1 MNNYFLKLIPFISCF
16 LSLGVCFLSFSS
28 CDTEGVKLSR
38 DDRFRIDTTTN
49 RKTVEMAAEIDKLC
63 KDSTPIFRQHFIDS
77 LLIVREQEILK
88 QTSVIAH

>member
-1 MNNYFLKLIPFISCF
+1 
-16 LSLGVCFLSFSS
+16 
-28 CDTEGVKLSR
+28 
-38 DDRFRIDTTTN
+38 
-49 RKTVEMAAEIDKLC
+49 MAAEIDKLC